1 MIPLPSKPKIV
12 SEEGNRAVF
21 EIEGLYPGYGQTIGN
36 SLRRALLSSLEGSV
50 ITSVKLDGVGH
61 EFSTIGGVM
70 EDVVEIILNL
80 KQMRFKLHDPGPF
93 TISLSAKGER
103 VITGKDF
110 EVPSQVEVVTPD
122 VHIATL
128 ASKKSLFGMEAVV
141 ETGRGYVPV
150 EGRSKEKVEIG
161 TIALDAAFSPVRH
174 VNYEIEDMRVA
185 DRTDYN
191 RLRLQIETDGS
202 IMPRD
207 ALTRASQIL
216 VEQFTE
222 LVNAFTASEEEQ
234 GIPEIALSGRTEGE
248 EENMTEE
255 QAEDESVMK
264 TKLDDLK
271 LSSRTLN
278 ALREAGIKT
287 VGGIARKREES
298 LREIEGIGDK
308 GIQEVKKALGGLG
321 LTLKQ

>member
-50 ITSVKLDGVGH
+50 ITSVKIDGVAH

-103 VITGKDF
+103 AITGKDF

-128 ASKKSLFGMEAVV
+128 ASKKSSFGMEAVV

-234 GIPEIALSGRTEGE
+234 DIPEIALSGRTEGE

-255 QAEDESVMK
+255 RAEDESVMK

-308 GIQEVKKALGGLG
+308 GIQEVKKALGSFG